1 MLSGEAESIGIFD
14 SFDRGLSSYASEERS
29 VYIETKEQISD
40 WVAPVE
46 ENYLSRER
54 EYLHAFQHGKTD
66 IEFSPIVLAVDGYS
80 RFVQILDNSLQEKIS
95 RLMKNGS
102 HLGFSVIVTGSN
114 NELTKGYDSLTAEI
128 KQIRQAVVLMKKSE
142 QTLFT
147 LPYDR
152 KETEIQP
159 GYGYYVM
166 NGKELKIQIPLCVTE
181 RKVLA

>member
-1 MLSGEAESIGIFD
+1 
-14 SFDRGLSSYASEERS
+14 
-29 VYIETKEQISD
+29 
-40 WVAPVE
+40 VE
-46 ENYLSRER
+46 EQLSLREK
-54 EYLHAFQHGKTD
+54 EYLNAIQHGKTD

-80 RFVQILDNSLQEKIS
+80 RFAQTLDNSLQERMA

-128 KQIRQAVVLMKKSE
+128 KQIRQAIVLMKKSE

-152 KETEIQP
+152 KEAEIQP
-159 GYGYYVM
+159 GYGYYVI
-166 NGKELKIQIPLCVTE
+166 NGKELKIQIPLCATE